1 MLLFFFYADVKAKVG
16 SSPFIK
22 CHTQF
27 SLILW
32 HPYAHH
38 HYFCVASEKEQQKW
52 LAVLQDCVRHTSD
65 GGFYFQCKIFVCL
78 FVCFLSPFSQM
89 QKFNSTKRRQK
100 GSSTSGGIFPE
111 LPINTHWRNR
121 INVDGKSAHHHHHLL
136 IPLQRN
142 ARPTTM
148 LHE

>member
-1 MLLFFFYADVKAKVG
+1 MLLFFFYSDVKAKVG

-78 FVCFLSPFSQM
+78 FVFFPPFL
-89 QKFNSTKRRQK
+89 KCKN
-100 GSSTSGGIFPE
+100 
-111 LPINTHWRNR
+111 
-121 INVDGKSAHHHHHLL
+121 L
-136 IPLQRN
+136 IPQREGKKVRQLQVEF
-142 ARPTTM
+142 
-148 LHE
+148 LFQCYK